1 MALARESIG
10 GERATTERAEIH
22 TGLALAMALLFVWPL
37 PHTIALRHLLLIAA
51 ALWAGATALRARS
64 GGLVTGPGHIWLAF
78 VLWAG
83 ISGALP
89 GNRFYSGDFAGQLL
103 TATVAGFFGF
113 MLGGRLIGAGRYG
126 AGWAWLMLPLLVF
139 AASTS
144 WEGLQ
149 PWLTGGSLARRV
161 DGLTEGPD
169 KSNYLRVI
177 LVCWL
182 LAEGWLRLRLRR
194 RFTPLPSA
202 ALMAAGVVSA
212 FTLYVEMIRNG
223 LLSLGAAIAVLA
235 AHAAAGQ
242 RTAITRRS
250 LVWALILV
258 VSFVA
263 LATSDPRWRGT
274 WDSAMA
280 AWNADTRAVVLGE
293 TAVDGSKD
301 PSAFLRIAMIKEG
314 LGIVAAHPLGIGF
327 HRNAFGHGLAQTYGA
342 GSGHSHSSLL
352 DIAIGAGIPGLLLI
366 CAFLVSLF
374 VTGWQAE
381 RLRQDGIG
389 LLLALLAVATLARAA
404 LDSCLRDHMLQMT
417 LFFFGILLGALTA
430 RGEKEMTR

>member
-1 MALARESIG
+1 MAFRESIG
-10 GERATTERAEIH
+10 GERAPTEGAEIH

-37 PHTIALRHLLLIAA
+37 PHTIALRHVLLIAA
-51 ALWAGATALRARS
+51 ASWAGATVLRARS
-64 GGLVTGPGHIWLAF
+64 GGLVTGPGLIWLAF

-89 GNRFYSGDFAGQLL
+89 GNRFYGGDFAGQLL

-113 MLGGRLIGAGRYG
+113 MLGGRLIGAGRFG
-126 AGWAWLMLPLLVF
+126 TGWALLMAPLFFHAVATSVDALLPWF
-139 AASTS
+139 N
-144 WEGLQ
+144 
-149 PWLTGGSLARRV
+149 GGSLARRV

-169 KSNYLRVI
+169 KSNYLTVI
-177 LVCWL
+177 LACWL
-182 LAEGWLRLRLRR
+182 LAEGWLRLRLHR
-194 RFTPLPSA
+194 RFTPLPTA
-202 ALMAAGVVSA
+202 ALMAAGAVSA

-235 AHAAAGQ
+235 AHATAGQ
-242 RTAITRRS
+242 RAAITRRG
-250 LVWALILV
+250 LVWALLLIAAL
-258 VSFVA
+258 VA
-263 LATSDPRWRGT
+263 LVESDPRWRGT

-301 PSAFLRIAMIKEG
+301 PSTFLRIAMIKEG

-327 HRNAFGHGLAQTYGA
+327 HRNAFGHGLAQTYGS

-352 DIAIGAGIPGLLLI
+352 DITIGAGIPGLLLI
-366 CAFLVSLF
+366 GAFLVSLF

-381 RLRQDGIG
+381 RRRQDGIG
-389 LLLALLAVATLARAA
+389 LLLAMLAAATLARAA

-417 LFFFGILLGALTA
+417 LFFFGILLGASRAQGKKGMA
-430 RGEKEMTR
+430 R